1 MKKFFF
7 SAFILFVFFSINV
20 NAQMRMSHQDR
31 VKQYQERLKL
41 TDEQTAKVDSII
53 TLSENAMKYISTD
66 DREQRRAEMMKIRDD
81 VNTQIEKIL
90 TDEQK
95 TEFNKM
101 KEERMNRPGRN
112 GNRPNN

>member
-1 MKKFFF
+1 MKKILCSVVILLAVFTI
-7 SAFILFVFFSINV
+7 SA

-41 TDEQTAKVDSII
+41 TDEQTAKVDSIL
-53 TLSENAMKYISTD
+53 TVSESAMKNINTD
-66 DREQRRAEMMKIRDD
+66 DRELRRTEMMKIRDD
-81 VNTQIEKIL
+81 VNAQIEKIL
-90 TDEQK
+90 TDDQK